1 MPKPGDFFLARAS
14 RWWLRTSLGWACRTD
29 LVHSGIYIG
38 NGKTVEASVRFKGGA
53 RVCDV
58 TDLHEPQWSTLEIPV
73 VQRIA
78 IIRAARDMVGRPF
91 PSGLAMAVG
100 ILRRH
105 RGDITAP
112 YADQPWWVRTLLNG
126 EHTAYCLQV
135 PYYAYRAAG
144 IDLLPDGRPE
154 GLVRPAD
161 LLPLV
166 AAA

>member
-14 RWWLRTSLGWACRTD
+14 RLWLRASLGWACRTD
-29 LVHSGIYIG
+29 LVHSGIYLG
-38 NGKTVEASVRFKGGA
+38 DGLTVEASIRFKGGA
-53 RVCDV
+53 QVCRLA
-58 TDLHEPQWSTLEIPV
+58 DLHEPVWSSFDLTAR
-73 VQRIA
+73 QRDD
-78 IIRAARDMVGRPF
+78 IIHAALAMRGRPF
-91 PSGLAMAVG
+91 PSGWAMAVG

-112 YADQPWWVRTLLNG
+112 YAEQPWWVRTLLNG

-144 IDLLPDGRPE
+144 IDLTPDGRPE

>member
-1 MPKPGDFFLARAS
+1 MPRPGDFFMARAS
-14 RWWLRTSLGWACRTD
+14 RWWLRTTLGYACRTD
-29 LVHSGIYIG
+29 LVHSGIYLG
-38 NGKTVEASVRFKGGA
+38 HGQTVEASIRFKDGA
-53 RVCDV
+53 RVCQASM
-58 TDLHEPQWSTLEIPV
+58 LHEPQWSSFDLTAQQRYDI
-73 VQRIA
+73 VQ
-78 IIRAARDMVGRPF
+78 AARAMWGRPF

-112 YADQPWWVRTLLNG
+112 YAEQPWWVRTLLNG

-144 IDLLPDGRPE
+144 IDLTPDGRPE